1 MTRLVRTELLKLRT
15 IRLPLG
21 LLATAAGVTAL
32 MTVIESSR
40 AGGPGHMAIPPLDT
54 ETGLTAVLTSTGFA
68 MLMAMVFG
76 VVVASG
82 EFRHGTATA
91 TYLGTPDR
99 ARVLLAKAAAAALF
113 GLLFGLVG
121 AAVASGVGL
130 AFVAA
135 KGYEVTVAG
144 ATIAR
149 YAAGAVLGTGLLAA
163 VGVGVGSLLRAQV
176 GAVVA
181 VFAWGFVVEQ
191 LLAGQFDGL
200 APYLPYTAATTM
212 AGATLGGGVD
222 PLPFAAAAAL
232 VAATATLLSMV
243 AARTTVRGDIS

>member
-21 LLATAAGVTAL
+21 LLATAAGVTGL
-32 MTVIESSR
+32 MTVLESTR

-54 ETGLTAVLTSTGFA
+54 EAGLTTVLTSTGFA

-76 VVVASG
+76 VAVASG

-99 ARVLLAKAAAAALF
+99 ARVLVAKAIAAALF
-113 GLLFGLVG
+113 GLLFGVVG

-144 ATIAR
+144 ATVAR

-163 VGVGVGSLLRAQV
+163 VGVGVGSLVRAQV
-176 GAVVA
+176 GAVVT

-212 AGATLGGGVD
+212 AGASLGGGVD

-243 AARTTVRGDIS
+243 AARTTVRADVS